1 MLNIEYP
8 NFEKKSL
15 YDLELKLSE
24 PIKKINIRGKKKEF
38 FTKAGKILSI
48 ILPIE
53 PNTGSS
59 NQQFNALWLSPDEWL
74 IYYNEENNNVYNDL
88 YNEISKLN
96 FGSIVDVSNQ
106 WICINICLLYTSP
119 SPRDLGKSRMPSSA

>member
-1 MLNIEYP
+1 MLNPEYP

-15 YDLELKLSE
+15 DDLDLALSE

-74 IYYNEENNNVYNDL
+74 VYFNEDNNNVYNDL

-106 WICINICLLYTSP
+106 WICINI
-119 SPRDLGKSRMPSSA
+119 

>member
-1 MLNIEYP
+1 MLNLEYP

-15 YDLELKLSE
+15 DELELKLSE

-38 FTKAGKILSI
+38 FTKVGKILSI

-74 IYYNEENNNVYNDL
+74 VYFNEDNNNVYND
-88 YNEISKLN
+88 
-96 FGSIVDVSNQ
+96 
-106 WICINICLLYTSP
+106 CLLYTSP
-119 SPRDLGKSRMPSSA
+119 SPRDRTRSRMPSSA

>member
-1 MLNIEYP
+1 MLNPEYP

-15 YDLELKLSE
+15 DDLELKLSE

-74 IYYNEENNNVYNDL
+74 VYFL
-88 YNEISKLN
+88 SLIHISEPTR
-96 FGSIVDVSNQ
+96 Q
-106 WICINICLLYTSP
+106 P
-119 SPRDLGKSRMPSSA
+119 

>member
-1 MLNIEYP
+1 MLNTEYP

-15 YDLELKLSE
+15 DELELKLSE

-74 IYYNEENNNVYNDL
+74 VYFNEDNNNVYNDL

-96 FGSIVDVSNQ
+96 FGSIVDVSNPVS
-106 WICINICLLYTSP
+106 YTHLTLPTIRSV
-119 SPRDLGKSRMPSSA
+119 